1 MYAQHSTSSQ
11 PVDPR
16 VSYVIRRICQN
27 ATSKILLSDLA
38 QEARLTPSHLQ
49 HLFRKNVGRS
59 VKNLMSELRLIQA
72 ERLLKHS
79 ELTVAEVARR
89 VGFED
94 RSNFHRSFK
103 KQFGVTPLSLRSPRR
118 TSDGLSNR
126 GNNGNNG
133 QNGRN
138 DTNGNGKKPAGQL
151 ILLLE
156 EKKTSLTRLEG
167 QVELLEGL
175 LKRKAAKSVE
185 RVGDHRS

>member
-1 MYAQHSTSSQ
+1 MYAQHLTSSQ

-49 HLFRKNVGRS
+49 HLFRKNLGRS

-79 ELTVAEVARR
+79 ELTVAEIARR

-103 KQFGVTPLSLRSPRR
+103 KQFGVTPLSLRNPLR
-118 TSDGLSNR
+118 TADKLSHP
-126 GNNGNNG
+126 GT
-133 QNGRN
+133 NGRN
-138 DTNGNGKKPAGQL
+138 GANGNGRRPAGQL
-151 ILLLE
+151 TLLLE
-156 EKKTSLTRLEG
+156 EKRTNLLRLEG

-175 LKRKAAKSVE
+175 LQRSAAKGAAHPS
-185 RVGDHRS
+185 